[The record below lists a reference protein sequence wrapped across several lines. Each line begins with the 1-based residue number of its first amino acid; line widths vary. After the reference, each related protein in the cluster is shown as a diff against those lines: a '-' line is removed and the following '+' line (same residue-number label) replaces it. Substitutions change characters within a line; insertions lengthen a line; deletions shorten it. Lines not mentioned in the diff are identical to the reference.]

1 MRKKVRKAKDRVYDG
16 NRTGIM
22 SNKKKPTIFELLDM
36 IEHADN
42 LESLQEEAKRI
53 RMQLEV
59 DSIINELARSNKSY
73 DELMAFLKGE
83 YDE

>member
-1 MRKKVRKAKDRVYDG
+1 MNNEKQ
-16 NRTGIM
+16 
-22 SNKKKPTIFELLDM
+22 TIFDLLNM

-42 LESLQEEAKRI
+42 LETLQQEAKRI

-73 DELMAFLKGE
+73 DELIAFLNGE

>member
-1 MRKKVRKAKDRVYDG
+1 MNNEKQ
-16 NRTGIM
+16 
-22 SNKKKPTIFELLDM
+22 TIFDLLNM

-42 LESLQEEAKRI
+42 LETLQQEAKRI

-59 DSIINELARSNKSY
+59 DSIINELARNNKSY
-73 DELMAFLKGE
+73 DELIAFLKGE

>member
-1 MRKKVRKAKDRVYDG
+1 
-16 NRTGIM
+16 M
-22 SNKKKPTIFELLDM
+22 SNKTQTIIDIFDM

-42 LESLQEEAKRI
+42 LETIQEDAKRI

-59 DSIINELARSNKSY
+59 KSIINELARSNKSY
-73 DELMAFLKGE
+73 DELIAFLKGE

>member
-1 MRKKVRKAKDRVYDG
+1 M
-16 NRTGIM
+16 
-22 SNKKKPTIFELLDM
+22 IFDLLDM

-42 LESLQEEAKRI
+42 LETLQEEAKRI

>member
-1 MRKKVRKAKDRVYDG
+1 
-16 NRTGIM
+16 M
-22 SNKKKPTIFELLDM
+22 SNNKNLTMIFNLLDM

>member
-1 MRKKVRKAKDRVYDG
+1 MLYKVRKKVRKAKIQ
-16 NRTGIM
+16 NHKGIM
-22 SNKKKPTIFELLDM
+22 SNKNQMIFDLLDM

-42 LESLQEEAKRI
+42 LETLQEEAKRI

>member
-1 MRKKVRKAKDRVYDG
+1 
-16 NRTGIM
+16 M

>member
-1 MRKKVRKAKDRVYDG
+1 
-16 NRTGIM
+16 M
-22 SNKKKPTIFELLDM
+22 SNEKQTIFDLLNM

-42 LESLQEEAKRI
+42 LEALQQEAKRI

-59 DSIINELARSNKSY
+59 DSIINELARNNKSY
-73 DELMAFLKGE
+73 DELIAFLKGE

>member
-1 MRKKVRKAKDRVYDG
+1 MNNEKQ
-16 NRTGIM
+16 
-22 SNKKKPTIFELLDM
+22 TIFDILNM

-42 LESLQEEAKRI
+42 LETLQQEAKRI

-59 DSIINELARSNKSY
+59 DSIINELARNNKSY
-73 DELMAFLKGE
+73 DELIAFLKGE

>member
-1 MRKKVRKAKDRVYDG
+1 MRKRE
-16 NRTGIM
+16 
-22 SNKKKPTIFELLDM
+22 PTIFELLDM

-42 LESLQEEAKRI
+42 LETLQQEAKRI

-59 DSIINELARSNKSY
+59 DNIINELDMSNKSY
-73 DELMAFLKGE
+73 DELIAFLKGE